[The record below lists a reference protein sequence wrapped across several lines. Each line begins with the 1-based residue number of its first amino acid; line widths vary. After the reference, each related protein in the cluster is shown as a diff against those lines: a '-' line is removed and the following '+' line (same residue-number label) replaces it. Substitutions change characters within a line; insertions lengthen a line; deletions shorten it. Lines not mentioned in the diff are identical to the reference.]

1 MSVWCMVIVPTALMP
16 NCCTHPTTP
25 ACLFFLSTYWTRI
38 DIYMLRDSKVINF
51 GLVVL
56 VRLPH
61 HPPVLGK
68 AWLALFTHHTIAF
81 HMEL

>member
-16 NCCTHPTTP
+16 KYVHSPNHTCVPI
-25 ACLFFLSTYWTRI
+25 YWTHI
-38 DIYMLRDSKVINF
+38 DMLRDSKVINF
-51 GLVVL
+51 RLVVL
-56 VRLPH
+56 VRLLH

-68 AWLALFTHHTIAF
+68 AWLVLFTHHVIAF

>member
-1 MSVWCMVIVPTALMP
+1 MSVVVVIVPTALD
-16 NCCTHPTTP
+16 HPTTP
-25 ACLFFLSTYWTRI
+25 ARPFTGRTSI
-38 DIYMLRDSKVINF
+38 DMLRDSKVINF

-56 VRLPH
+56 VRLLH

-68 AWLALFTHHTIAF
+68 AWLALFTHHIIAF